1 MLFWLRVVCLV
12 SVLSVLTKGQ
22 VVTGTIQ
29 GTVTDPSAAV
39 IAGAKVSVI
48 NPETGFRREQVTRED
63 GSYTF
68 TQLPT
73 GSYEVHAESK
83 GFQRVIRQGLSIAAD
98 QRVLADITLP
108 PGAITESVTVTEAA
122 PLVNQTSTEQGAVLQ
137 QKNVVDLPLNG
148 RNFANLAYLA
158 PGVQTGRVGEQ
169 AAGGGPN
176 GWRSN
181 IAFNANGMRATT
193 NSFLL
198 DGVDNNELSLDFT
211 ISLLPVVDA
220 IQEFKIQ
227 TNNFSAEFGR
237 ALGGI
242 ISVATRSG
250 SNRLHGGAYEFL
262 RNSALDARNYF
273 ATSGPKPPFR
283 QHQFGGS
290 LGGPIIRNRTF
301 FFADYQGLRM
311 TQAQNFLVTVPSEAM
326 KRGDF
331 SGLATIYDPLSPRSS
346 PTAFTGNRIPEDRID
361 RAARI
366 LTRYFPSPNINRAA
380 NNFENN
386 PNIRRQDDQFDV
398 RIDQQIND
406 RNNFFVRYSFQ
417 ETSRLNP
424 SALYTADNP
433 FGGTAAAGQFSGDAG
448 IRAQNVALNYNLLVT
463 PALINEFRFG
473 FNRFSI
479 ENLPLGFGVDP
490 DMFGIPGL
498 NINTAAQTM
507 PLISVAGFA
516 GLGTASVLPS
526 ISASN
531 NFQYLDTVSINRGR
545 HSIRTG
551 ASFIRRQR
559 NQFIVPNASGNFS
572 FNANFTSDNGRAG
585 TGHPFASF
593 LLGFPSATT
602 RSFLPGSQGKRNS
615 EWAVFLQD
623 DIRLGRVTIN
633 AGLRYEVYTPAVEVA
648 DRQANFDLVRGVM
661 LPAATNPYGRG
672 LRKTYWG
679 NIGPRFGIA
688 WDLAGNGKTVLRT
701 SYGISY
707 NEELFGLNSFQTLA
721 IPFFID
727 QQITPGNFTP
737 INRLSDGLQP
747 PVLDPNRPS
756 GLIRA
761 INHEFQ
767 PGSAQMFSFG
777 IQRQLT
783 QNLVAE
789 LGFTGT
795 LGRHLAGFRD
805 INQSRPGT
813 GPANPRR
820 PLFSIAPEVGR
831 VFYVDS
837 RSNSHSENLIARLT
851 QRYAHG
857 LAFLASYTFGKTIED
872 QEGTVPGPFPFP
884 MDAQNL
890 ALERALASFDR
901 THRLAASWSWELP
914 FGRGR
919 RFGADAGPLL
929 GGIAGGWQLS
939 GIATLATGTPFPISL
954 NTPVSGSNGFT
965 ERPDRVGSGELPSD
979 QRSAARWFDVT
990 AFRIPLVGAFGN
1002 AGRNMLRGPGQV
1014 NFDVAVMKAFQ
1025 LSERFVLQY
1034 RSEFFNLFN
1043 TPQLGLPN
1051 GAIGAPGAGTIT
1063 STAGNNRQIQMA
1075 LKLNF

>member
-1 MLFWLRVVCLV
+1 M
-12 SVLSVLTKGQ
+12 
-22 VVTGTIQ
+22 
-29 GTVTDPSAAV
+29 D
-39 IAGAKVSVI
+39 
-48 NPETGFRREQVTRED
+48 TGFRREQLTRDD

-73 GSYEVHAESK
+73 GSYEVHAGSS
-83 GFQRVIRQGLSIAAD
+83 GFQTAIRKGISIAAD
-98 QRVLADITLP
+98 QRVIADITLQ
-108 PGAITESVTVTEAA
+108 PGSVSESVTVVEAA

-148 RNFANLAYLA
+148 RNFANLAHLL

-211 ISLLPVVDA
+211 ISLLPVIDA

-250 SNRLHGGAYEFL
+250 SNAVHGGLYEFF
-262 RNSALDARNYF
+262 RNSTLDARNYF
-273 ATSGPKPPFR
+273 ATTGAKPPFR
-283 QHQFGGS
+283 QNQFGGS
-290 LGGPIIRNRTF
+290 LGGPIVRNRTF
-301 FFADYQGLRM
+301 YFVDYQGLRM

-331 SGLATIYDPLSPRSS
+331 SGLPTIYDPLSPRTS
-346 PTAFTGNRIPEDRID
+346 PVPFPANRIPEDRID
-361 RAARI
+361 SASRI
-366 LTRYFPSPNINRAA
+366 LSSYFPSQNRPGSA

-386 PNIRRQDDQFDV
+386 PSIERQDDQFDI
-398 RIDQQIND
+398 RIDQHLND
-406 RNNFFVRYSFQ
+406 RNNLFVRYSFQ

-424 SALYTADNP
+424 SALFTPENP
-433 FGGTAAAGQFSGDAG
+433 FGGAPAAGQFSGDAG
-448 IRAQNVALNYNLLVT
+448 IRAQNVALNFNTVIAPT
-463 PALINEFRFG
+463 LINEFRFG

-479 ENLPLGFGVDP
+479 ENLPLGFGVNP

-498 NINTAAQTM
+498 NINTAALAM

-516 GLGTASVLPS
+516 GLGTANVLPS

-531 NFQYLDTVSINRGR
+531 NFQYLDTVSITKGR

-551 ASFIRRQR
+551 ASFLRRQR
-559 NQFIVPNASGNFS
+559 NQFIVPSASGNFS
-572 FNANFTSDNGRAG
+572 FNGNFTSENGRAG
-585 TGHPFASF
+585 TGHAFASF
-593 LLGFPSATT
+593 LLGFPSATQ
-602 RSFLPGSQGKRNS
+602 RSFLPGSQGRRNW
-615 EWAVFLQD
+615 EWALFLQD

-633 AGLRYEVYTPAVEVA
+633 AGLRYEVYTPTIEVA
-648 DRQANFDLVRGVM
+648 DRQANFDLTRGTM
-661 LPAATNPYGRG
+661 LPAASNPYGRG

-679 NIGPRFGIA
+679 NFGPRLGIA
-688 WDLAGNGKTVLRT
+688 WDLAGNGRTVLRT

-707 NEELFGLNSFQTLA
+707 NEELFGLNTFQTLA

-737 INRLSDGLQP
+737 VNRLSDGLQV

-761 INHEFQ
+761 INPDFQ

-777 IQRQLT
+777 LQRQVT
-783 QNLVAE
+783 GNMVAE
-789 LGFTGT
+789 VGFVGT

-805 INQSRPGT
+805 FNQSRPGT

-820 PLFSIAPEVGR
+820 PLFPVAPDVGR
-831 VFYVDS
+831 VFYIDS
-837 RSNSHSENLIARLT
+837 RTNSHSESLIARLT
-851 QRYAHG
+851 KRYSQG
-857 LAFLASYTFGKTIED
+857 VAFLASYTFGKTMEG
-872 QEGTVPGPFPFP
+872 QEGTVPGPFTFP

-890 ALERALASFDR
+890 ELERAVASFDR
-901 THRLAASWSWELP
+901 THRFAGSWSWELP
-914 FGRGR
+914 FGRNR
-919 RFGADAGPLL
+919 RWARDTGALANA
-929 GGIAGGWQLS
+929 IAGGWQLS
-939 GIATLATGTPFPISL
+939 GIASLATGTPFPISL

-965 ERPDRVGSGELPSD
+965 ERPDRIGGGALPSGE
-979 QRSAARWFDVT
+979 RSAARWFDVT
-990 AFRIPLVGAFGN
+990 AFRIPAVGTFGN
-1002 AGRNMLRGPGQV
+1002 AGRNILRSAGQV
-1014 NFDVAVMKAFQ
+1014 NFDISAMKAFQ

-1034 RSEFFNLFN
+1034 RAEFFNLFN

-1051 GAIGAPGAGTIT
+1051 GAIGAPGAGSIT